1 MNCPKNKVIVDNLIR
16 AWSIINK
23 EKYKKILCTI
33 SGGADSDIVLDIC
46 TKVDVHNKIEYV
58 WFDTGLEYQ
67 ATKNHLKYLSEK
79 YSIDIK
85 SYKSKKPIPWTCKN
99 KGYPFLNKRTSNYIQ
114 RLQKHNFK
122 FEDKS
127 FDELYKEYPRC
138 KSALRWWCNCYES
151 NSLNIRNN
159 KWLKEFL
166 IKNPPNFQ
174 ISDMCCQ
181 YTKKDVLHRIL
192 KEENYDLNISGIRKL
207 EGGLRATAY
216 KGCFDEKLDECDNYR
231 PIFWYSDKDK
241 YDYEL
246 HYGIKHSEC
255 YIGYGLKRTGCA
267 GCPFGRNFEGELE
280 AIKKYEPKLYK
291 AVNNIFDK
299 SYEYTRKYREFV
311 NEMNKK

>member
-1 MNCPKNKVIVDNLIR
+1 
-16 AWSIINK
+16 
-23 EKYKKILCTI
+23 
-33 SGGADSDIVLDIC
+33 
-46 TKVDVHNKIEYV
+46 
-58 WFDTGLEYQ
+58 
-67 ATKNHLKYLSEK
+67 
-79 YSIDIK
+79 
-85 SYKSKKPIPWTCKN
+85 
-99 KGYPFLNKRTSNYIQ
+99 
-114 RLQKHNFK
+114 
-122 FEDKS
+122 
-127 FDELYKEYPRC
+127 
-138 KSALRWWCNCYES
+138 
-151 NSLNIRNN
+151 
-159 KWLKEFL
+159 
-166 IKNPPNFQ
+166 
-174 ISDMCCQ
+174 MCCQ